1 MKQYKILTQKDS
13 IFSGKF
19 NPEALE
25 TALNTYAAEGWRL
38 VTATTADIPV
48 PFAGSDSAPSPA
60 PWPPWRRR
68 RRQRPAGR

>member
-25 TALNTYAAEGWRL
+25 TALNTYAAEGWCL

-48 PFAGSDSAPSPA
+48 PFAGK
-60 PWPPWRRR
+60 
-68 RRQRPAGR
+68 RQEFFAILEKDAD